1 MEEDIEIL
9 DDSIIEEDDDIEEIT
24 LPSLTYQV
32 SNGRI
37 IGNIDG
43 LDAMRQ
49 AIDKLLRTE
58 RFIFEIYSDQYGND
72 LDELIGKEY
81 EYVEADI
88 ARVLDEAILG
98 DDRVDS
104 VEVTSISQQSSNSL
118 LANVSVATMF
128 GTITTGVEV
137 EVS

>member
-1 MEEDIEIL
+1 MDEDVEIL
-9 DDSIIEEDDDIEEIT
+9 DDSILEEDDDIEEIT

-88 ARVLDEAILG
+88 ARVLYEAILG

-104 VEVTSISQQSSNSL
+104 VEVTSISQQSPNSL
-118 LANVSVATMF
+118 FANISIATMF

>member
-1 MEEDIEIL
+1 MDEDVEIL
-9 DDSIIEEDDDIEEIT
+9 DDSIVDEDDIEEVT

-72 LDELIGKEY
+72 LDELIGKEF

-88 ARVLDEAILG
+88 ARVLDEAIMG

-118 LANVSVATMF
+118 LANVSVATMY

>member
-1 MEEDIEIL
+1 MDEDIEIL
-9 DDSIIEEDDDIEEIT
+9 DDSIDEEDDDIEEVT

-88 ARVLDEAILG
+88 ARVLDEAIMG

-104 VEVTSISQQSSNSL
+104 VEVTAIAQQSSNSL
-118 LANVSVATMF
+118 LANVSVTTMY
-128 GTITTGVEV
+128 GTITTEVEV

>member
-104 VEVTSISQQSSNSL
+104 VEVTAIAQQSSNSL
-118 LANVSVATMF
+118 LANVSVTTMY
-128 GTITTGVEV
+128 GTITTEVEV

>member
-1 MEEDIEIL
+1 MDEDVEIL
-9 DDSIIEEDDDIEEIT
+9 DDSIVDEDDIEEIT

>member
-1 MEEDIEIL
+1 MDEDVEIL
-9 DDSIIEEDDDIEEIT
+9 DDSILEEDDDIEEIT

-37 IGNIDG
+37 VGNIDG

-72 LDELIGKEY
+72 LDELVGKEY

-88 ARVLDEAILG
+88 ARVLDEAIMG

-104 VEVTSISQQSSNSL
+104 VEVTAIAQQSSNSL
-118 LANVSVATMF
+118 LANVSVTTMY
-128 GTITTGVEV
+128 GTITTEVEV

>member
-1 MEEDIEIL
+1 MDEDVEIL
-9 DDSIIEEDDDIEEIT
+9 DDSIVDEDDIEEVT

>member
-1 MEEDIEIL
+1 MDEDVEIL
-9 DDSIIEEDDDIEEIT
+9 DDSILEEDDDIEEIT

-88 ARVLDEAILG
+88 ARILDEAILG

>member
-1 MEEDIEIL
+1 MDEDIEIL
-9 DDSIIEEDDDIEEIT
+9 DDSIDEEDDDIEEVT

-88 ARVLDEAILG
+88 ARVLDEAIMG

-104 VEVTSISQQSSNSL
+104 VEVTSISRQSSNSL
-118 LANVSVATMF
+118 LANVSVATMY

>member
-1 MEEDIEIL
+1 MDEDVEIL
-9 DDSIIEEDDDIEEIT
+9 DDSIVDEDDIEEVT

-118 LANVSVATMF
+118 RANVSVATMF

>member
-1 MEEDIEIL
+1 MDEDVEIL
-9 DDSIIEEDDDIEEIT
+9 DDSILEEDDDIEEIT

-72 LDELIGKEY
+72 LDEVIGKEY

-88 ARVLDEAILG
+88 ARILDEAILG

>member
-9 DDSIIEEDDDIEEIT
+9 DESIIEEDDDIEEIT

-104 VEVTSISQQSSNSL
+104 VEVTSISQQSPNSL
-118 LANVSVATMF
+118 FANISIATMF

>member
-1 MEEDIEIL
+1 MDEDVEIL
-9 DDSIIEEDDDIEEIT
+9 DDSILEEDDDIEEIT

-58 RFIFEIYSDQYGND
+58 CFIFEIYSDQYGND

-88 ARVLDEAILG
+88 ARVLDEAIMG

-104 VEVTSISQQSSNSL
+104 VEVTAIAQQSSNSL
-118 LANVSVATMF
+118 LANVSVTTMY
-128 GTITTGVEV
+128 GTITTELEV